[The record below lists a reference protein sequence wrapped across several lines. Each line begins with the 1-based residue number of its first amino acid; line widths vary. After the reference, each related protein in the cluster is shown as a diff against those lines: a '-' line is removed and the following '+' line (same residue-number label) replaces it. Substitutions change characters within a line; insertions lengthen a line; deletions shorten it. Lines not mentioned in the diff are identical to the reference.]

1 MVTLT
6 VTQRQTGPLSY
17 IFSLG
22 SFHRGWLHKIIPTY
36 LCKNIYTAGQCNNP
50 PLCLYVYIYTLNET
64 TTGFLC
70 CLSLLASKVTLGQQ
84 ITIDGKSQQ
93 RNGWTSGASEGRWS
107 AVIETVERRPTTK
120 RLCRRRVRFR
130 WLSRFTGWKK
140 DRLVG

>member
-22 SFHRGWLHKIIPTY
+22 SFNRGWLYSKKIPHI
-36 LCKNIYTAGQCNNP
+36 
-50 PLCLYVYIYTLNET
+50 YVYIHLGSIIPQKKHTLNET
-64 TTGFLC
+64 HRVFG

-93 RNGWTSGASEGRWS
+93 RNGWTSRASEGRWS

-120 RLCRRRVRFR
+120 RLCRRRIRFR
-130 WLSRFTGWKK
+130 WLSRFT
-140 DRLVG
+140 V